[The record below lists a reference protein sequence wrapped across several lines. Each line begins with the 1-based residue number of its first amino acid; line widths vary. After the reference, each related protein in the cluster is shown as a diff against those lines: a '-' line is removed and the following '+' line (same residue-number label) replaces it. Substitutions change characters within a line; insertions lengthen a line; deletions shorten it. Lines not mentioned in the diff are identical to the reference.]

1 MFVSKAARQIGLF
14 DRANPVAVTEA
25 LPAGAP
31 LTEDPTRSN
40 LKCCLHAVDIQDGG
54 LVCGPVVRRTIM
66 PQNKRPAAKLGRR
79 RDGGGGT
86 PLLREI
92 AYERLKDAIRDGE
105 LEPGELLSEARIS
118 EAFQISRTPVRE
130 ALQQLAQEGLVQ
142 IQPNRTVT
150 VAALS
155 LQEVLNVLHL
165 RSILEPEIARLVA
178 GSISRANVETLQKCI
193 ATMHAAAVEGDR
205 AAWSKA
211 DTVLHETLSAVCPN
225 DLLGRLALQMR
236 NRMQLLATDSQ
247 TTQARLA
254 TCTAEHQ
261 AVIDAIAK
269 GDGEEA
275 EAAALAHIRILR
287 ESFFKRLGHG

>member
-1 MFVSKAARQIGLF
+1 MTNNKQLV
-14 DRANPVAVTEA
+14 
-25 LPAGAP
+25 
-31 LTEDPTRSN
+31 RS
-40 LKCCLHAVDIQDGG
+40 
-54 LVCGPVVRRTIM
+54 
-66 PQNKRPAAKLGRR
+66 LGKRR
-79 RDGGGGT
+79 RDGAGGA
-86 PLLREI
+86 PLLREK

-105 LEPGELLSEARIS
+105 LEPGEPLSEARIS

-155 LQEVLNVLHL
+155 LQEVINVLHL

-178 GSISRANVETLQKCI
+178 QSVTPSTTEVLRESV
-193 ATMHAAAVEGDR
+193 AAMDDAASQGDR

-211 DTVLHETLSAVCPN
+211 DTVLHETLSSACPN
-225 DLLGRLALQMR
+225 DLLGRLGLQMR

-247 TTQARLA
+247 TSPTRLIA
-254 TCTAEHQ
+254 CTGEHQ
-261 AVIDAIAK
+261 AIVDAIAE
-269 GDGEEA
+269 GDGERA
-275 EAAALAHIRILR
+275 QAATREHIRILR